1 MMTAMMTMITAMIAM
16 VTMMKNDDSN
26 SEHDDNNDD
35 SKSEHGDI
43 YDGNNSEYDD
53 IYDDSNSEHDDN
65 NDGKVQRR
73 CVPGTARCS
82 GKPECTDASDE
93 FEYVEDERMVM
104 MIGIGDWDDK
114 YHDDDKRGE
123 SVRGAK

>member
-35 SKSEHGDI
+35 S
-43 YDGNNSEYDD
+43 NSEYDD
-53 IYDDSNSEHDDN
+53 IYDDSNSKHDYN

-93 FEYVEDERMVM
+93 FEYVKDERMVM
-104 MIGIGDWDDK
+104 MMMVNGDGGDGDG
-114 YHDDDKRGE
+114 HRGL
-123 SVRGAK
+123 